1 MDKDRVAASKAQGK
15 SGEVEPIPRSGVNDA
30 DSLAATDD
38 APTAT
43 RKGDQTR
50 TLILQTALEQFGE
63 QGYRGASLRDIASRC
78 GISHPGLLYHF
89 PTKEALLLAVL
100 GHRDFVDRTEQASVT
115 DTGLDVL
122 RRLVRSASVNQ
133 SRPGIVELF
142 VVVSAEST
150 APDHPAHDFFRER
163 YARLV
168 DEVTQAYEVVEADGQ
183 LASGVEP
190 RCAAQQLI
198 ALMDGLQVQWLLDND
213 AVDMPS
219 ALSALIAGHLTVSL

>member
-1 MDKDRVAASKAQGK
+1 MTSEQTRVDDG
-15 SGEVEPIPRSGVNDA
+15 P
-30 DSLAATDD
+30 ATS
-38 APTAT
+38 AT

-50 TLILQTALEQFGE
+50 TLILRTALTQFGE

-100 GHRDFVDRTEQASVT
+100 DHRDQVDRAEHATANDS
-115 DTGLDVL
+115 GIDVL
-122 RRLVRSASVNQ
+122 RRLVRSAQVNQ

-150 APDHPAHDFFRER
+150 SVEHPAHQFFQDR

-168 DEVTQAYEVVEADGQ
+168 DEVARAYAEVEEQGGLVA
-183 LASGVEP
+183 GVQP
-190 RCAAQQLI
+190 RRAAQQVI

-213 AVDMPS
+213 GVDMS
-219 ALSALIAGHLTVSL
+219 EALRTHIQRDVSFTV